1 MKSYLKLIAIVYY
14 CMNTEIQK
22 LTLNDAV
29 ATVMHLRIILSVFEA
44 FQFLKKINFLGGL
57 IWFINLQLVHST
69 T

>member
-1 MKSYLKLIAIVYY
+1 
-14 CMNTEIQK
+14 MNTEIQK

-29 ATVMHLRIILSVFEA
+29 ATVMHLQIILSVFEA